1 MVVVDDVMLLWLLCC
16 VGVWNKRRVI
26 VALLV
31 DPLALVIV
39 EVVRLVPSHL
49 ICFCRLL
56 LCDRVFFTKCRF
68 VYLSPMLSVIR
79 IMLVA
84 CSWSG
89 EFLCIRVVE
98 CSILY
103 SIVARVR
110 VGCSM
115 RMSS

>member
-1 MVVVDDVMLLWLLCC
+1 MVVVDVVMLFWWLCC

-31 DPLALVIV
+31 GPLALVIV
-39 EVVRLVPSHL
+39 EVVRLVPSRL
-49 ICFCRLL
+49 ICFCPLL
-56 LCDRVFFTKCRF
+56 ICDRAFFTKCRF
-68 VYLSPMLSVIR
+68 VYLSPILSVIR

-84 CSWSG
+84 CSWSV
-89 EFLCIRVVE
+89 EFFCIRMVE

-110 VGCSM
+110 V
-115 RMSS
+115 

>member
-1 MVVVDDVMLLWLLCC
+1 MVVVDVMLFWLLYC
-16 VGVWNKRRVI
+16 VGVLNKRRVI

-31 DPLALVIV
+31 GPSALVIV
-39 EVVRLVPSHL
+39 EVVRLVPSRL
-49 ICFCRLL
+49 ICFCPLL

-110 VGCSM
+110 V
-115 RMSS
+115 

>member
-1 MVVVDDVMLLWLLCC
+1 MVVVDDVMLFWLLCC
-16 VGVWNKRRVI
+16 VGDRNKRGVI

-31 DPLALVIV
+31 DPLALVVV
-39 EVVRLVPSHL
+39 EVVLLVQIRL
-49 ICFCRLL
+49 ICFCLLLLL

-84 CSWSG
+84 CSWSVQ
-89 EFLCIRVVE
+89 FLCIRVVE

-110 VGCSM
+110 V
-115 RMSS
+115 